1 MGILVLGIVLVVLK
15 FFNIFAAGNDISNTA
30 TLYYQEGGVDKSVQS
45 NTVLTAVITPSP
57 SPSPSPSLSASPSP
71 SSSPPTQTMQILLTL
86 QGRSDNSVSNGTL
99 LIYNAGTSTLV
110 YQKNDVSLPSSGQ
123 GEIPVSGLVSGQ
135 YYDCKFKVPYF
146 LTSLVP
152 NIQFSVNF
160 GAIFAV
166 QLGGDLDNNNII
178 NSIDFAILSNK
189 WGQSDPIS
197 DINKDGTVNTI
208 DFSFLNSN
216 WFKQGS

>member
-1 MGILVLGIVLVVLK
+1 MIANK

-30 TLYYQEGGVDKSVQS
+30 TIYYQEGGVDKSAQS
-45 NTVLTAVITPSP
+45 NTVVTTVITPSP
-57 SPSPSPSLSASPSP
+57 TPTPSPSLSPPPPTPSTSPSAEM
-71 SSSPPTQTMQILLTL
+71 MQVILTL
-86 QGRSDNSVSNGTL
+86 QGRTDNSVTGGL
-99 LIYNAGTSTLV
+99 LRLYNAGTTTLV
-110 YQKNDVSLPSSGQ
+110 FEKNDVSLPSSGQ
-123 GEIPVSGLVSGQ
+123 GQIAVNGLVSGQ
-135 YYDCKFKVPYF
+135 FYDAKFKAPYF
-146 LTSLVP
+146 LTSLVSH
-152 NIQFSVNF
+152 IQYNAGSF